1 MSDEGSAGCGAPLV
15 WFSREV
21 IVQMAAESA
30 RTFPLETGGV
40 LMGYID
46 ASGEQAVVHACTGPG
61 PHAMHGAASFVPDH
75 EFHERE
81 VARIYAESGRVW
93 SYLGDWHSH
102 PNGRLGL
109 STDDRNTLG
118 RIARSVAARV
128 PHPLMAVI
136 AGRPARGESWAG
148 QPEVS
153 TLGDEL
159 RVLGF
164 HLGTWRLAR
173 AQARWPA
180 LMGRRPIT
188 RCALSVLQRSAPATV
203 EAKYAGS

>member
-1 MSDEGSAGCGAPLV
+1 MSDERSAGCGAPLV
-15 WFSREV
+15 WFSTEV
-21 IVQMAAESA
+21 VVQMAAESA

-61 PHAMHGAASFVPDH
+61 PHAVHGAASFVPDH

-109 STDDRNTLG
+109 STDDRKTLG

-136 AGRPARGESWAG
+136 AGRPARWESRAG
-148 QPEVS
+148 HVEVLS
-153 TLGDEL
+153 RGDEL
-159 RVLGF
+159 RLLG
-164 HLGTWRLAR
+164 WRLATWR
-173 AQARWPA
+173 PAREPGRWSA
-180 LMGRRPIT
+180 LLRWAPIT
-188 RCALSVLQRSAPATV
+188 RCSLAMLHTSAPGV
-203 EAKYAGS
+203 D